1 MLRSF
6 IYVQWYLELK
16 VSGVKKTT
24 EKDSV
29 LCVMT
34 DFLIKTIIKT
44 LKPAKDPSYSSWRLF
59 NGYSTNATRGKPVL

>member
-16 VSGVKKTT
+16 VSGVKKTP

-29 LCVMT
+29 LCVVT

-44 LKPAKDPSYSSWRLF
+44 VKTS
-59 NGYSTNATRGKPVL
+59 

>member
-16 VSGVKKTT
+16 VSGVKKTP

-29 LCVMT
+29 WCVVT

-44 LKPAKDPSYSSWRLF
+44 VKTS
-59 NGYSTNATRGKPVL
+59 